1 MNKDEILLERLF
13 LVLFKWF
20 HLNWWFNTDRR
31 LKKKG
36 RWESVKG
43 VQDCSVGVNITV
55 IKGKKFGAV
64 DNQQL
69 NTGWLL
75 NIVLHNT
82 GLTVHN

>member
-1 MNKDEILLERLF
+1 M
-13 LVLFKWF
+13 
-20 HLNWWFNTDRR
+20 DRR

-36 RWESVKG
+36 HWESVKG

-55 IKGKKFGAV
+55 IKGKKFGTV

-82 GLTVHN
+82 GLTVHNSFIINLIVHCNWQYV